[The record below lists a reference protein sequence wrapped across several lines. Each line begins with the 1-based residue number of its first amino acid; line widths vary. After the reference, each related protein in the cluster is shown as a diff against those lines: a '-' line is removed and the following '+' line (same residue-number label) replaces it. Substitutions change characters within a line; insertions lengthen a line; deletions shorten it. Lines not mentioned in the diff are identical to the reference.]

1 MHACSNVHTF
11 SREKRWSWKKTSA
24 HTWSW
29 RAVLQRVKFLQFV
42 RNVLQCVQPRN
53 ALHCVQLMSCFAV
66 RAADD
71 LFCIVCCWRIVG
83 SVWNVLQC
91 VQLTKCFA
99 LCAADE
105 LLVVCEMFCSVCSWQ
120 NVLHCVQLTTCF
132 ALCAT
137 GECLG
142 LCAAHD
148 LFKLHCVQLTEW
160 FCCMCRLRNAF
171 QCAADKW
178 FCSACSLQNI

>member
-1 MHACSNVHTF
+1 MRALMCIRSLVKKGGL
-11 SREKRWSWKKTSA
+11 EKRPVRTPEADELFCSVWNFCSLCEMFCSVCSHEMLCIVCSW
-24 HTWSW
+24 W
-29 RAVLQRVKFLQFV
+29 V
-42 RNVLQCVQPRN
+42 VLQCE
-53 ALHCVQLMSCFAV
+53 QLM
-66 RAADD
+66 
-71 LFCIVCCWRIVG
+71 I
-83 SVWNVLQC
+83 
-91 VQLTKCFA
+91 CFA